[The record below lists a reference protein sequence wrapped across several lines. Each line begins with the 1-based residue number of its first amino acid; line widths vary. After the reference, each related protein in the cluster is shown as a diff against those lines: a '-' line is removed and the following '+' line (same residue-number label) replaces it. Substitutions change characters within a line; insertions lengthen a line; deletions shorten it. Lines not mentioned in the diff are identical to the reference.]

1 MKSKNIIPITIL
13 ALFYLVIIAK
23 TVILY
28 YSQLYFPDL
37 DYITQIHIINQQFL
51 PYFGTIKILMAIIAL
66 ILIPG
71 FLMVKRDFKE
81 MSENIPIY
89 LIILFSSVSPLLALI
104 NNFITGDYQFS
115 MVLLVYGILFTILA
129 FRLDN

>member
-37 DYITQIHIINQQFL
+37 DYITQIHI
-51 PYFGTIKILMAIIAL
+51 M
-66 ILIPG
+66 
-71 FLMVKRDFKE
+71 
-81 MSENIPIY
+81 
-89 LIILFSSVSPLLALI
+89 
-104 NNFITGDYQFS
+104 
-115 MVLLVYGILFTILA
+115 
-129 FRLDN
+129 

>member
-1 MKSKNIIPITIL
+1 
-13 ALFYLVIIAK
+13 
-23 TVILY
+23 
-28 YSQLYFPDL
+28 
-37 DYITQIHIINQQFL
+37 
-51 PYFGTIKILMAIIAL
+51 MAIIAL